1 VIAGSLPGTR
11 TLAVSIY
18 TFAETGR
25 DREAAILLAVS
36 AAIAFV
42 ALYLS
47 NRIASTSARKEQ
59 ALGQAA
65 GRTGMRA

>member
-1 VIAGSLPGTR
+1 MIAGAIPGTR

-25 DREAAILLAVS
+25 DREAVVLMAVS
-36 AAIAFV
+36 AVIAFA

-47 NRIASTSARKEQ
+47 NRIATTPARTDR
-59 ALGQAA
+59 AP
-65 GRTGMRA
+65 GRA